1 MQQPA
6 MPVDDA
12 RPSAERMVFFTD
24 AVVAIAMTLLILPL
38 MESVSEGG
46 ERSAAGWAAEHA
58 DQLLAFL
65 ISFALVGTFWRWHHA
80 LYERVER
87 YTPALMRLNFL
98 WMLAIVWLP
107 VATALSTADGG
118 DASNVIVY
126 VASIAAIPFVSAII
140 HLHVLRHPALVREGM
155 TIDHRG
161 LAANVSLVLVL
172 GVALAIA
179 LLLPDVGY
187 LALLITFATRFVSM
201 ALHRPIERLAAGPAR
216 ARGAADGAAPDAG

>member
-1 MQQPA
+1 MEQQSQPRLA
-6 MPVDDA
+6 EAP
-12 RPSAERMVFFTD
+12 RSAERMVFFTD

-46 ERSAAGWAAEHA
+46 GLSAASWAAEHA

-87 YTPALMRLNFL
+87 YTPALMRWNFL

-107 VATALSTADGG
+107 VATALSTSDGG
-118 DASNVIVY
+118 DASNVVVY
-126 VASIAAIPFVSAII
+126 VASIAAIPLVSAVI

-155 TIDHRG
+155 DVDHRG
-161 LAANVSLVLVL
+161 LVANVALVLVL

-179 LLLPDVGY
+179 LAVPAIGY
-187 LALLITFATRFVSM
+187 LALLITFGTRFVGM
-201 ALHRPIERLAAGPAR
+201 ALRRPIERLAGPPRR
-216 ARGAADGAAPDAG
+216 ARGAADSDAG

>member
-1 MQQPA
+1 MQQQPEP
-6 MPVDDA
+6 PVA
-12 RPSAERMVFFTD
+12 EAPRSAERMVFFTD

-46 ERSAAGWAAEHA
+46 ELSAAAWAGEHA

-65 ISFALVGTFWRWHHA
+65 ISFALVGAFWRWHHA

-87 YTPALMRLNFL
+87 YTRTLMRWNFL

-107 VATALSTADGG
+107 VATALSTSDGG

-126 VASIAAIPFVSAII
+126 VASIAAIPCVSAII
-140 HLHVLRHPALVREGM
+140 HLHVLRHPVLVRDGM
-155 TIDHRG
+155 TIDRTG
-161 LAANVSLVLVL
+161 LVANVALVLVL

-179 LLLPDVGY
+179 LLVPSIGY
-187 LALLITFATRFVSM
+187 LALLITFGTRFVGI
-201 ALHRPIERLAAGPAR
+201 ALRRPIERLVRPAHPAAGA
-216 ARGAADGAAPDAG
+216 AAPDEG